1 MKCSLN
7 LYFDKFRLLKG
18 CLIYI
23 ILLLLSEKI
32 MIFNVLCFMLGE
44 RGGGGHNHFVKVEI
58 RNYLFNYLNNFI

>member
-1 MKCSLN
+1 MKCLLN
-7 LYFDKFRLLKG
+7 LYFDKFRLFKG

-23 ILLLLSEKI
+23 IFLLLFEKI

-44 RGGGGHNHFVKVEI
+44 RGGGYNYFVKVEI